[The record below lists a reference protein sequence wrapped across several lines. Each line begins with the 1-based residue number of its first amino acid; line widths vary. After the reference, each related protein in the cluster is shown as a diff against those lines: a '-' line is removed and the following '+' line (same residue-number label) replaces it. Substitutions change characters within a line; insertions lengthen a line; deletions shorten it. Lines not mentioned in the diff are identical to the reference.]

1 MKTRRRLKCD
11 NPLSRRVEN
20 KRVMD
25 GQFIQMSLPLLD
37 TEEDEEEESHSQTE
51 VRKESTP
58 ARETSTGQMDASFVF
73 TPPTP
78 IGGGKPKP
86 IRICSPN
93 SSGASNLK
101 LHVDKMTKQQLEQ
114 AIETISEDPST
125 ITIVNN
131 KGNENEIKTE
141 VVKTSNTNETNT
153 NNNHKR
159 RSSKLRSNNPIVGF
173 GNPLTH

>member
-1 MKTRRRLKCD
+1 MDISFRCLYPYWTQRKTKKR
-11 NPLSRRVEN
+11 NPIHRQKSE
-20 KRVMD
+20 
-25 GQFIQMSLPLLD
+25 
-37 TEEDEEEESHSQTE
+37 
-51 VRKESTP
+51 RK
-58 ARETSTGQMDASFVF
+58 AHRQETSTEQMDASFVF

-141 VVKTSNTNETNT
+141 VVETSNTNETNT
-153 NNNHKR
+153 NNNHIR
-159 RSSKLRSNNPIVGF
+159 RSSKLRSNNPIVSF